1 MDTRQHAHDFLFAG
15 VDADI
20 GADSVQYVDGFRL
33 AQFPRTAAERVRL
46 VGERA
51 HRTKVDRV
59 TGKLGFKRTAQERGD
74 LGMLAATEHAQLHD
88 AGDFL
93 TEPHAAGA
101 LDTTRHFLGRDQRP
115 EILVKHDALF
125 FVVARRIAAVTHGD
139 ILQLAFPALIA
150 DRAIQGMV
158 DQQELHH
165 ALLGRDR
172 AHRARMDHHAA
183 GCGCGAGGH
192 RLRGLLDL
200 DQAHPAVGRDGQLL
214 VIAKMRHV
222 HAELVGRMH
231 DHAALLHF
239 DFLAVD
245 G

>member
-1 MDTRQHAHDFLFAG
+1 
-15 VDADI
+15 
-20 GADSVQYVDGFRL
+20 
-33 AQFPRTAAERVRL
+33 
-46 VGERA
+46 
-51 HRTKVDRV
+51 
-59 TGKLGFKRTAQERGD
+59 
-74 LGMLAATEHAQLHD
+74 MLATIEHAQLHD
-88 AGDFL
+88 ACDFL
-93 TEPHAAGA
+93 AEPHAAGA
-101 LDTTRHFLGRDQRP
+101 LDAARHFLGRNQRP
-115 EILVKHDALF
+115 EILVKHDAFF
-125 FVVARRIAAVTHGD
+125 FVVARRTAAVTHGD
-139 ILQLAFPALIA
+139 ILQLAFTTLVA

-158 DQQELHH
+158 DQQEFHH

-172 AHRARMDHHAA
+172 ALRARMDDHAA
-183 GCGCGAGGH
+183 GCRRGAGRH

-200 DQAHPAVGRDGQLL
+200 DQAHPAVCRDGQLL